1 MRLARPPAKGGDASK
16 QQRAVQ
22 APARPRNY
30 LAMAIDED
38 NRLAKSAA
46 RDSGRCLLSGI
57 L

>member
-30 LAMAIDED
+30 VAMAIDED